1 MRFGLWDLGLPG
13 NGDAFHIAQ
22 HAAPVGTLFHR
33 VDGGLGQREG
43 LGLPAA
49 AQGPEQGHGLQRRVS
64 RCRRNDVLLLVLSG
78 LGRDARGKIGAA
90 RVVLLKR
97 QLGGAPGG
105 FGGLLEQGQ
114 ALAGTDEGTHG
125 VLGFLQCL

>member
-1 MRFGLWDLGLPG
+1 MPPQSVRFFIASMVALG
-13 NGDAFHIAQ
+13 NGR
-22 HAAPVGTLFHR
+22 GW
-33 VDGGLGQREG
+33 
-43 LGLPAA
+43 
-49 AQGPEQGHGLQRRVS
+49 GPEQGHGLQRRVS
-64 RCRRNDVLLLVLSG
+64 RCRRNAVFLLVLRG
-78 LGRDARGKIGAA
+78 LGRDDRGKIGAA

>member
-1 MRFGLWDLGLPG
+1 MPPQSVRFFIASMVALG
-13 NGDAFHIAQ
+13 NGRGWGCQPPPRARNRAT
-22 HAAPVGTLFHR
+22 ACSPS
-33 VDGGLGQREG
+33 
-43 LGLPAA
+43 P
-49 AQGPEQGHGLQRRVS
+49 S
-64 RCRRNDVLLLVLSG
+64 RCRRNAVFLLVLRG
-78 LGRDARGKIGAA
+78 LGRDDRGKIGAA

>member
-1 MRFGLWDLGLPG
+1 MPPQSVRFFIASMVALG
-13 NGDAFHIAQ
+13 NGRGWGCQPPPRARNRATACSAVVSAAF
-22 HAAPVGTLFHR
+22 
-33 VDGGLGQREG
+33 
-43 LGLPAA
+43 
-49 AQGPEQGHGLQRRVS
+49 
-64 RCRRNDVLLLVLSG
+64 LLVLRG
-78 LGRDARGKIGAA
+78 LGRDDRGKIGAA

>member
-1 MRFGLWDLGLPG
+1 MPPQSVRFFIASMVALG
-13 NGDAFHIAQ
+13 N
-22 HAAPVGTLFHR
+22 
-33 VDGGLGQREG
+33 
-43 LGLPAA
+43 
-49 AQGPEQGHGLQRRVS
+49 GLQRRVS
-64 RCRRNDVLLLVLSG
+64 RCRRNAVFLLVLRG
-78 LGRDARGKIGAA
+78 LGRDDRGKIGAA

-114 ALAGTDEGTHG
+114 ALAGADEGTHG

>member
-1 MRFGLWDLGLPG
+1 MPPQSVRFFIASMVALG
-13 NGDAFHIAQ
+13 NGRGWGCQPPPRA
-22 HAAPVGTLFHR
+22 
-33 VDGGLGQREG
+33 
-43 LGLPAA
+43 
-49 AQGPEQGHGLQRRVS
+49 
-64 RCRRNDVLLLVLSG
+64 RNRATACSAVFLLVLRG
-78 LGRDARGKIGAA
+78 LGRDDRGKIGAA

>member
-1 MRFGLWDLGLPG
+1 MPPQSVRFFIASMVALG
-13 NGDAFHIAQ
+13 NGRGWGCQPPPRARNRATACSAVF
-22 HAAPVGTLFHR
+22 
-33 VDGGLGQREG
+33 
-43 LGLPAA
+43 PAA
-49 AQGPEQGHGLQRRVS
+49 AATLFSCWYCVVWAETTVVKS
-64 RCRRNDVLLLVLSG
+64 VLP
-78 LGRDARGKIGAA
+78 

>member
-1 MRFGLWDLGLPG
+1 MVALG
-13 NGDAFHIAQ
+13 NGR
-22 HAAPVGTLFHR
+22 GW
-33 VDGGLGQREG
+33 GC
-43 LGLPAA
+43 PAA

-64 RCRRNDVLLLVLSG
+64 RCRRNAVFLLVLRG
-78 LGRDARGKIGAA
+78 LGRDDRGKIGAA

-125 VLGFLQCL
+125 VLGFLAMPVAPFVCR